1 MATGTRHPAVRQP
14 RLGPLGWARWT
25 WRSLTSMRTALFL
38 LLLLS
43 IAAVPGSVFP
53 QRATD
58 AGRVAD
64 YLAANPGVGPWLDR
78 LSFFDVYTSPW
89 FSAVYLLLV
98 VSLIGCIVPRTR
110 MHWHALRARPP
121 RPPARLD
128 RLEAHAQVRYAGAPA
143 DALADLRAMLRRAR
157 YRVHAHDD
165 TTLSA
170 EIGYLRETGNLVFH
184 IGLCVVILGVAFGHL
199 LGWRGDVIVPE
210 GQTFASTVRNYDTF
224 SAGALV
230 DPSAL
235 PGFTVRVDRMD
246 VRFEEQ
252 AGGAQFGAP
261 RGFTA
266 YTTTVEHRGEPPR
279 DQSLTVNEP
288 LSLGGADVYLLGNGY
303 APVVTVRD
311 AAGEVLYRD
320 ATPFLPQDGFYRS
333 VGAVKVSAPAP
344 GRQLGFSGY
353 FLPTAEP
360 SYAQGPVSLF
370 PGLRNPEMVLS
381 VWEGTLFPGGRPQS
395 VYTLD
400 TAQMSPLT
408 GAEGRPLVLRL
419 RPGDTVTL
427 PDGRGTVTLESVVR
441 FAGLSVRTDPGKG
454 LTLVAALVTVAGLVA
469 TLLVRRRRVFVRV
482 APTADPTGSSTLVT
496 VGALAK
502 SADPG
507 LVVAVQALADRLGAD
522 PEHRSTA

>member
-1 MATGTRHPAVRQP
+1 MTTTRHTVTQP
-14 RLGPLGWARWT
+14 RLGPMGWARWA
-25 WRSLTSMRTALFL
+25 WRNLTSMRTALFL

-43 IAAVPGSVFP
+43 IAAVPGSIFP
-53 QRATD
+53 QRAID

-64 YLAANPGVGPWLDR
+64 YLAANPGIGPWLDR
-78 LSFFDVYTSPW
+78 LSFFDVYASPW

-98 VSLIGCIVPRTR
+98 VSLVGCIVPRTR
-110 MHWHALRARPP
+110 QHWHALRARPP
-121 RPPARLD
+121 RAPARLD
-128 RLEAHAQVRYAGAPA
+128 RLEAHAQARYAGSPA
-143 DALADLRAMLRRAR
+143 DALDAARRALRRAH

-170 EIGYLRETGNLVFH
+170 ESGYLRETGNLVFH

-230 DPSAL
+230 DPTTL
-235 PGFTVRVDRMD
+235 PGFTVHVDRMD

-252 AGGAQFGAP
+252 VQGAQFGAP

-266 YTTTVEHRGEPPR
+266 YTTTVEHRGDDPR
-279 DQSLTVNEP
+279 QQTISVNEP
-288 LSLGGADVYLLGNGY
+288 LTLGGADVYLLGNGY

-311 AAGEVLYRD
+311 EAGAVLYRE
-320 ATPFLPQDGFYRS
+320 ATPFLPQDSQYRS
-333 VGAVKVSAPAP
+333 VGAVKVSALPA
-344 GRQLGFSGY
+344 GRQLGLSGY

-360 SYAQGPVSLF
+360 TYAQGPVSLF
-370 PGLRNPEMVLS
+370 PGLRNPELVLS

-395 VYTLD
+395 VYTLT
-400 TAQMSPLT
+400 TAQMSAVT
-408 GAEGRPLVLRL
+408 GTQGQALVVRL

-427 PDGRGTVTLESVVR
+427 PGGRGSVTLESVER

-454 LTLVAALVTVAGLVA
+454 VTLAAALVTVAGLVA

-482 APTADPTGSSTLVT
+482 GHDEGADGSSTLISI
-496 VGALAK
+496 GAMAK
-502 SADPG
+502 NADPG
-507 LVVAVQALADRLGAD
+507 LVSVVRALADRLGTRTD
-522 PEHRSTA
+522 ERTSR